1 MGALAMSS
9 LLVCEFKKLKRNS
22 ILKYTVLAAFLFPI
36 PLSLLALHANMSF
49 DKLKMFVFGFYLL
62 MPIFLGLILA
72 TLVFEERD
80 NNTLKN
86 ILR

>member
-36 PLSLLALHANMSF
+36 PLSLLGSVKN
-49 DKLKMFVFGFYLL
+49 
-62 MPIFLGLILA
+62 
-72 TLVFEERD
+72 LV
-80 NNTLKN
+80 
-86 ILR
+86 